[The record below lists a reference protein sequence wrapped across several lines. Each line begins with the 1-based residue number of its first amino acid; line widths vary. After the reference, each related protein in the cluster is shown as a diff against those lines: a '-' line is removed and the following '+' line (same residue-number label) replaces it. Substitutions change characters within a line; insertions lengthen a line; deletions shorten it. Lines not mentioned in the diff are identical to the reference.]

1 VSEPLPSLEAL
12 RCFSEA
18 ARLLNFRAAA
28 RAVGLTPAA
37 LGQRIR
43 QLEELLDAKLF
54 HRTTRTVTL
63 TEEGLALL
71 PYAHRT
77 LEAASECV
85 RAGRGEVGPP
95 PMELTLGTR
104 HELGLSWVMPLLPRL
119 RKAQPGL
126 TVHVYFGSGPDLIH
140 RVRTLQIDCAVTSTM
155 LTDPKLDAARLH
167 EERYVFVGAPRLI
180 RVSPLAGPRDAPRHT
195 LIDVTPDLVLYRYL
209 RDGPAGTELQFGKV
223 LRMGT
228 IAAIR
233 HLVVRGE
240 GVAVLP
246 EYFVRPDLETGR
258 LVRLMPGVDLMSDY
272 FRLVFRGDDPRRTVY
287 ERIAQ
292 TMLLEPLK

>member
-1 VSEPLPSLEAL
+1 VSETLPSLEAL
-12 RCFSEA
+12 RCFAEA

-43 QLEELLDAKLF
+43 GLEELLDARLF

-77 LEAASECV
+77 LDAAAECV

-126 TVHVYFGSGPDLIH
+126 TLHMYFGSGPDLVH
-140 RVRTLQIDCAVTSTM
+140 RVRTLQIDCAVTSTV
-155 LTDPKLDAARLH
+155 LTDPKLDAVRLH
-167 EERYVFVGAPRLI
+167 EERYVFVGAPRLMKTA
-180 RVSPLAGPRDAPRHT
+180 PLAHPRDAHRHT
-195 LIDVTPDLVLYRYL
+195 LIDVTPDLALYRYL
-209 RDGPAGTELQFGKV
+209 RDGPGSAELHFSRV
-223 LRMGT
+223 MRMGT

-233 HLVVRGE
+233 HLVLRGE

-246 EYFVRPDLETGR
+246 EYFVRADLETGR
-258 LVRLMPGVDLMSDY
+258 LERLLPHIELLADY

-287 ERIAQ
+287 ERIGQA
-292 TMLLEPLK
+292 MLLEPLK